1 MSKYSSTFSTR
12 VSSSLFSYVL
22 LSPSS
27 KEIYS
32 ILRTAAFLE
41 VYVSLS
47 DLVIGNASGIFLSL
61 ISSML
66 IGTFSMLF
74 SVAKD
79 NASTNLSY
87 VTMPG
92 PVMLKLKFALS
103 LLPSNAI
110 SQSLRITFATS

>member
-1 MSKYSSTFSTR
+1 M
-12 VSSSLFSYVL
+12 
-22 LSPSS
+22 
-27 KEIYS
+27 
-32 ILRTAAFLE
+32 
-41 VYVSLS
+41 YVSLS
-47 DLVIGNASGIFLSL
+47 DFVIGNASGIFLSL